1 VKALPFLVPV
11 LFATIAHAADQPSKA
26 PVPRN
31 PLIDYSGFLADAA
44 EVGKLR
50 AQHRVTEE
58 DFLRMSKEPDTL
70 ILDAR
75 SIDKYEMLHI
85 AGAVHLSLTDVT
97 AAELE
102 KVIPN
107 KGTRILIYCNNNF
120 LKEPAAFP
128 SKIAPASLNIYTFNT
143 LYSYGYRNVYE
154 LAPLTDIHQSKL
166 PFEGTLAQNIARTSL
181 SSHIFRGTSGYGYG
195 EIFKLIPPAGIFR
208 SKSPFGVTLSR
219 NDGPH

>member
-1 VKALPFLVPV
+1 VKTLPLLLPV
-11 LFATIAHAADQPSKA
+11 LFVTIAHAADQPAKA

-50 AQHRVTEE
+50 VQHRVTEE

-75 SIDKYEMLHI
+75 STDKYEMLHI
-85 AGAVHLSLTDVT
+85 VGAVHLSLTDVT

-120 LKEPAAFP
+120 LKEPTAFA
-128 SKIAPASLNIYTFNT
+128 SKVAQASLNIYTFNT

-166 PFEGTLAQNIARTSL
+166 PFEGTLAGTSL
-181 SSHIFRGTSGYGYG
+181 SIPIFHDTSSYGYG
-195 EIFKLIPPAGIFR
+195 EIFNLIPPTGIFR
-208 SKSPFGVTLSR
+208 SKSPFGGTLSR
-219 NDGPH
+219 NDAPH